1 MLDLEKVHF
10 YLVSN
15 NTPAETIFSSE
26 NYSPAPVYGG
36 AVRVVCCKFPQDSVI
51 CSEHSDSLTEGER
64 LRVMRLCAG
73 FTIDEAAGVIGVDRG
88 TIMNYELDGFRRM
101 KRETL
106 HKLYKLYLIQ
116 SKLHQGEL

>member
-1 MLDLEKVHF
+1 MNF

-15 NTPAETIFSSE
+15 NTPAKTIFSSE

-36 AVRVVCCKFPQDSVI
+36 AVRVVCCKFPRDPVI
-51 CSEHSDSLTEGER
+51 CSERSDSLTVGER

-73 FTIDEAAGVIGVDRG
+73 FTIDEAARAIGVDKG
-88 TIMNYELDGFRRM
+88 TIMNYELGRVRRM

-106 HKLYKLYLIQ
+106 HRLYSLYF
-116 SKLHQGEL
+116 K